1 MSYCWGLS
9 NNVITDE
16 RNHRHLY
23 INFRRGLT
31 QFFQLDTN
39 FVSTSMYSF
48 KHRKH
53 CHLLTNFSNM
63 NFLESLNKSC
73 KSVLC
78 NCLVLRILAVFF
90 HFGMYNERDFRRLL
104 NSYYIFYLGIRPTEF
119 TFTNVSRRTY
129 LKSRPKNSD
138 TLFSAKIFYT

>member
-1 MSYCWGLS
+1 MSIDFKSLS
-9 NNVITDE
+9 TFSLDTLYKLVSIFLKNSQAYTKRDDFWRFLKSFQNFHKITDIVIKE
-16 RNHRHLY
+16 ITGYAVPAY
-23 INFRRGLT
+23 IKNT
-31 QFFQLDTN
+31 SKTN
-39 FVSTSMYSF
+39 T
-48 KHRKH
+48 
-53 CHLLTNFSNM
+53 
-63 NFLESLNKSC
+63 E
-73 KSVLC
+73 
-78 NCLVLRILAVFF
+78 